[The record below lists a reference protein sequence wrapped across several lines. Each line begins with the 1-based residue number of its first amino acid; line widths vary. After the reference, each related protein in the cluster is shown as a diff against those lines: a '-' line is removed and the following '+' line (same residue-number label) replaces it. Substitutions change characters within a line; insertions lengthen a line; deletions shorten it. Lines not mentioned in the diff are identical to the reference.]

1 MTATKL
7 RLTLLGILVLLLG
20 GFGTGAWWVHS
31 ILGDSVRQ
39 TDHAQIEA
47 EVAVGELNQL
57 RDLRKQLVEESDVTE
72 RAKQIAA
79 STEQYKYQ
87 DQVIADIAGYAAR
100 HGITIS
106 AFDFSKAAS
115 AKPSEA
121 VGGAKK
127 TPFTITLKGPLPYI
141 TFLRFLQDLEKN
153 LTRIQLTSL
162 TLAPDKDPNNISN
175 PNLGLE
181 VYLKG

>member
-7 RLTLLGILVLLLG
+7 RWVLIGTLVLLLG
-20 GFGTGAWWVHS
+20 AFGASAWWVQT
-31 ILGDSVRQ
+31 ILADSVRQ
-39 TDHAQIEA
+39 TDHAQTDA
-47 EVAVGELNQL
+47 EVAVSELNQL
-57 RDLRKQLVEESDVTE
+57 RNLQKQLIDEKDIAE

-79 STEQYKYQ
+79 TTEQYRYQ
-87 DQVIADIAGYAAR
+87 DQVISDISGYAAR
-100 HGITIS
+100 HGIGIS
-106 AFDFSKAAS
+106 AFDFSKATS

-121 VGGAKK
+121 AGGAKK
-127 TPFTITLKGPLPYI
+127 TPFTITLKGPLSYT

-175 PNLGLE
+175 PNIGLE